1 MSQSSKASQ
10 QTEQKYPVFKF
21 RTKPVQER
29 SIFESYA
36 GKVAQTIVS
45 RMSGPVLTFRALTAL
60 PARTRLYVS
69 LGITAF
75 AAVGL
80 LVSDQLEKA
89 IPAPKE
95 QAVAASTS
103 PTQTAT

>member
-1 MSQSSKASQ
+1 MAQSPK
-10 QTEQKYPVFKF
+10 TPRIPEQKYPEFKF

-36 GKVAQTIVS
+36 
-45 RMSGPVLTFRALTAL
+45 AL

-75 AAVGL
+75 AGIGL
-80 LVSDQLEKA
+80 LVSDRLEALFPPPVEK
-89 IPAPKE
+89 PPSPP
-95 QAVAASTS
+95 VASIS
-103 PTQTAT
+103 S